1 MLAYV
6 LLACLAVPL
15 VILIVDVAVP
25 RRGHS
30 APLSGPPV
38 AMRPHVSASSE
49 HRRSPHRG
57 EDAQAEGAPRAPRIA
72 PGDGMVYRGP
82 ARSR

>member
-25 RRGHS
+25 RRGPS
-30 APLSGPPV
+30 APIGGPSV
-38 AMRPHVSASSE
+38 EMRPHVSASAE

-57 EDAQAEGAPRAPRIA
+57 EGAPAEAPRTPRIA